1 MSRRLPHPLKNVRST
16 ALALLAACAL
26 VPLAAPAHAAVLFTT
41 TTDSA
46 SDGLCDADCSLRDA
60 VLAANGQAGADV
72 IILRAGTYSLGVPGA
87 GEDLSETGDL
97 DILDDLTIIGDSAE
111 STFVVGAQDRVFDV
125 HAGVSLEL
133 ADLTVRGGDV
143 QGNGGGIRNA
153 GTLSLS
159 RVAVSGNRTTGGD
172 GGGIYSNGQ
181 GATAGVA
188 RSAVTGNTSSGVG
201 GGIAAGETIIVTD
214 STISGNSAATKGG
227 GLYTYDLAEGQIAN
241 ATIANNQA
249 GTEGGGIF
257 VFATPF
263 ISLENP
269 AFRNSI
275 IAGNTAPSNRDCGGE
290 PVSGGHNLV
299 GAPGTCIDFK
309 AASNDKVGSTAA
321 PLDAKLGPLANNGGS
336 TLTHLLLAG
345 SPALNAGQSCTE
357 SDQRG
362 VSREAVPCDIGAVEV
377 ANQCLTGGATLCLND
392 ARFRISV
399 NWRTRAGQT
408 GSGQAVQLTTD
419 TGYFW
424 FFNQENVE
432 LTIKVLN
439 GCPVN
444 NRYWVFV
451 SGLTNVEVNLTVTD
465 TVTGQTK
472 TYTSPEGRTF
482 ETKLDTG
489 AFAVCGS

>member
-1 MSRRLPHPLKNVRST
+1 MSRRPSSLKKIRST
-16 ALALLAACAL
+16 ALAFVATACAL
-26 VPLAAPAHAAVLFTT
+26 VPFNAPAHAAVLFTT
-41 TTDSA
+41 TTDAA
-46 SDGLCDADCSLRDA
+46 SDGACDVDCSLRDA
-60 VLAANGQAGADV
+60 VIAANEQDGADV
-72 IILRAGTYSLGVPGA
+72 IILRAGLYDLGVPGA

-97 DILDDLTIIGDSAE
+97 DIRDDLTIIGESAE
-111 STFVVGAQDRVFDV
+111 STFLVGAQDRVFDV
-125 HAGVSLEL
+125 QAGVSLEL
-133 ADLTVRGGDV
+133 ADLTVRGGNV
-143 QGNGGGIRNA
+143 SGNGGGIRNA

-159 RVAVSGNRTTGGD
+159 RVAVSGNRASGD

-181 GATAGVA
+181 GASVGAA
-188 RSAVTGNTSSGVG
+188 RSAVTGNTASGVG
-201 GGIAAGETIIVTD
+201 GGIAAGELIVVSD
-214 STISGNSAATKGG
+214 STISGNSAGTKGG

-241 ATIANNQA
+241 VTIANNQA
-249 GTEGGGIF
+249 ATEGGGIF

-269 AFRNSI
+269 VFRNSI
-275 IAGNTAPSNRDCGGE
+275 IAGNTAATNRDCGGE

-299 GAPGTCIDFK
+299 GSPGTCIDFK
-309 AASNDKVGSTAA
+309 AASNDKVGTTAA
-321 PLDAKLGPLANNGGS
+321 PLDARLGPLANNGGS
-336 TLTHLLLAG
+336 TLSHLLLTG
-345 SPALNAGQSCTE
+345 SPALNAGLSCTE
-357 SDQRG
+357 TDQRG

-377 ANQCLTGGATLCLND
+377 SSQCLTGGATLCLND
-392 ARFRISV
+392 ARFRIGV
-399 NWRTRAGQT
+399 TWKTKAGQT

-424 FFNQENVE
+424 FFNRENVE

-472 TYTSPEGRTF
+472 TYTSPEGKTF
-482 ETKLDTG
+482 ETRLDTG